1 MAGPYHGKIGNIDFG
16 VAAGAPIQ
24 NLQTWSLTTIAD
36 TAESSSM
43 GDTWQDFNSGLT
55 DFNAT
60 AEGLSQKALDTVA
73 LIGSGHA
80 DVDFTLNQGGPAFT
94 GGAILSSLT
103 ETVNIEGNGTISY
116 TIEGNDEAG
125 LSYNATG
132 GSTPGG
138 NSDTF
143 HGKQLHASAG
153 GAITN
158 PTEWSITL
166 TAATADSTAAHASNT
181 GRTRLA
187 GFKGATATIT
197 AKADLGTEVVN
208 GASVAMV
215 LGRTATIGDGQYTG
229 TAICT
234 GYEFGVDANDVEI
247 VTYSFVFET
256 AVVLATS

>member
-16 VAAGAPIQ
+16 VAAGAPIA

-36 TAESSSM
+36 TAESTSM
-43 GDTWQDFNSGLT
+43 GDIWQDHNAGLT

-60 AEGLSQKALDTVA
+60 AEGLSQIALDTVGI
-73 LIGSGHA
+73 IGSEHA
-80 DVDFTLNQGGPAFT
+80 DVDFTINEGGPAFV
-94 GGAILSSLT
+94 GGAIMTSIT

-116 TIEGNDEAG
+116 TMEGDDAAG
-125 LSYNATG
+125 LVYNATG

-138 NSDTF
+138 NSNSF

-158 PTEWSITL
+158 PTEWSVTL
-166 TAATADSTAAHASNT
+166 TAAIADSTAAHASNT
-181 GRTRLA
+181 GRTKMV
-187 GFKGATATIT
+187 GTKGATATIT
-197 AKADLGTEVVN
+197 AKADLGTEVVS

-234 GYEFGVDANDVEI
+234 GYEFGVDRNDVEI
-247 VTYSFVFET
+247 ITYSFIFTT
-256 AVVLATS
+256 AVVLATA